1 VMEKFDFL
9 VRFWELRAR
18 YENLD
23 TSLGPNE
30 RIELLSL
37 LQLFSSIPPDAQKS
51 GSTGV
56 VRRGVPVQI
65 TAGSG
70 FLAAD
75 LKEVT
80 SDRLVVGA
88 AERLPP
94 GRRTIVYIA
103 DALTGVEYVVP
114 CTVAWSR
121 DDEPCL
127 ISLAPD
133 GVPTRSH
140 FTVPSAGLFRSP
152 LGIGSTGHR
161 VEA

>member
-1 VMEKFDFL
+1 MEKFDFL
-9 VRFWELRAR
+9 VRYWELRAR
-18 YENLD
+18 YE
-23 TSLGPNE
+23 TLGAALGAHE

-37 LQLFSSIPPDAQKS
+37 LQLLSSAPS
-51 GSTGV
+51 SNSSTGSG
-56 VRRGVPVQI
+56 RRGVPVQL

-75 LKEVT
+75 LQDVSSE
-80 SDRLVVGA
+80 RLIVGA

-103 DALTGVEYVVP
+103 DAMTGVEYAVP

-121 DDEPCL
+121 EDEPCL
-127 ISLAPD
+127 ISLVPD
-133 GVPTRSH
+133 GIPTRTH
-140 FTVPSAGLFRSP
+140 FTVPVAGLFRSP
-152 LGIGSTGHR
+152 LGIGPAGHR

>member
-9 VRFWELRAR
+9 VRYWELRAR
-18 YENLD
+18 YETLG
-23 TSLGPNE
+23 TSLGPHE

-37 LQLFSSIPPDAQKS
+37 LQLLSSAPGPSPSSSSA
-51 GSTGV
+51 
-56 VRRGVPVQI
+56 RRGVPVQL

-75 LKEVT
+75 LKEV
-80 SDRLVVGA
+80 SSERLVVGA

-103 DALTGVEYVVP
+103 DAMTGVEYAVP

-121 DDEPCL
+121 EDEPCL

-133 GVPTRSH
+133 GIPTRTH
-140 FTVPSAGLFRSP
+140 FTVPVAGLFRSP
-152 LGIGSTGHR
+152 LGIGPAGHR

>member
-9 VRFWELRAR
+9 VRYWELRAR
-18 YENLD
+18 YETLD
-23 TSLGPNE
+23 NSLGPSE

-37 LQLFSSIPPDAQKS
+37 LQLFSSIPPDAKQ
-51 GSTGV
+51 STASTFA
-56 VRRGVPVQI
+56 RRGVPVQL

-75 LKEVT
+75 LKDVS
-80 SDRLVVGA
+80 SDRLVVCA

-103 DALTGVEYVVP
+103 DALTGVEYAVP

-121 DDEPCL
+121 EDEPCL

-133 GVPTRSH
+133 GIPTRSH
-140 FTVPSAGLFRSP
+140 FTVPIVGLFRSP
-152 LGIGSTGHR
+152 LGIGPAGHR

>member
-1 VMEKFDFL
+1 MMEKFDFL
-9 VRFWELRAR
+9 VRYWELRAR
-18 YENLD
+18 YE
-23 TSLGPNE
+23 TLGAALGAHE

-37 LQLFSSIPPDAQKS
+37 LQLLSTAPSPNSSNGS
-51 GSTGV
+51 G
-56 VRRGVPVQI
+56 RRGVPVQL

-75 LKEVT
+75 LQDVSSE
-80 SDRLVVGA
+80 RLIVGA

-103 DALTGVEYVVP
+103 DAMTGVEYAVP

-121 DDEPCL
+121 EDEPCL
-127 ISLAPD
+127 ISLVPD
-133 GVPTRSH
+133 GIPTRMH
-140 FTVPSAGLFRSP
+140 FTVPVAGLFRSP
-152 LGIGSTGHR
+152 LGIGPAGHR